1 VSADDDRVW
10 TVPEISAET
19 GVPAR
24 TIQFYAEV
32 NLLVPSGGGPGGPP
46 RYTAADRRR
55 LDRIVELREGGHPL
69 KEVYGLLA
77 EGEVGLDP

>member
-1 VSADDDRVW
+1 VSPDEDRVW
-10 TVPEISAET
+10 TVAELSAET

-24 TIQFYAEV
+24 TIHFYAEV
-32 NLLVPSGGGPGGPP
+32 NLLVPSGGGAGSPP

-55 LDRIVELREGGHPL
+55 LDRIVELRESGHPL

>member
-1 VSADDDRVW
+1 MSAGEDRVW
-10 TVPEISAET
+10 SVAELAAET

-24 TIQFYAEV
+24 TIHFYSEV

-55 LDRIVELREGGHPL
+55 LDRIAELRGLGHPL
-69 KEVYGLLA
+69 KEVYRLLD
-77 EGEVGLDP
+77 EGDVGFEP